1 MFTQPAVAL
10 VHTMCF
16 LVYLKDPHQQPR
28 CVSVVRYTYI
38 VSQSSLS
45 DFFMSFLEL
54 SELSWL
60 AKDVEVLFDL
70 ARFGCISFGISY
82 GELEL
87 LDKFCTSTG
96 RTTRLH
102 TVAVLSI
109 LGYHGVPWYWWH
121 QQHFFFLK
129 SLCGYFWPWG
139 TPTDSVELLTAYP
152 VGDTYRF
159 WPSEN
164 GLAKNGSSVAEYAHR
179 TPRHLYF
186 HWSKTCS

>member
-1 MFTQPAVAL
+1 
-10 VHTMCF
+10 MCF
-16 LVYLKDPHQQPR
+16 LVYLEDPHQQPR
-28 CVSVVRYTYI
+28 CVSVVRYICSTT
-38 VSQSSLS
+38 V
-45 DFFMSFLEL
+45 FSFWLL
-54 SELSWL
+54 HVFPWAKLSWL

-87 LDKFCTSTG
+87 LDSAPVQGEQPDSTQWPCSASLVTMVLMTSAA
-96 RTTRLH
+96 L
-102 TVAVLSI
+102 
-109 LGYHGVPWYWWH
+109 
-121 QQHFFFLK
+121 FFLK
-129 SLCGYFWPWG
+129 SLCGYFWLRG
-139 TPTDSVELLTAYP
+139 TPTDSVEPLTAYP

-164 GLAKNGSSVAEYAHR
+164 GLAKNSSRVAEYAHR